1 MPEVKREIKLAFD
14 REAVTLPISELLPV
28 HAVPDKLKLSNK
40 YKVIAHSIAEVGVI
54 EPLIVARS
62 REGRHR
68 YVLLDG
74 HLRYTILVDAGV
86 SDVRCLIATDD
97 EAFTYNKRISR
108 LATIQEHYMI
118 VRAIKRGVSEEK
130 LGRALNLDVKA
141 IKRRRLMLA
150 SICPEVVEILKDKS
164 VNPAT
169 FDVLR
174 KMKPMRQVEV
184 AELMGSAGNYTTSYA
199 KALLAGTKQID
210 LVKSDQPKRVAG
222 LTSEQMARM
231 EREME
236 TVERDLKLVEAQYG
250 EDVLQLVIAGAYLAK
265 LLANRNIKRYL
276 TQQHPEIL
284 AEFTSIISAASLDQ
298 SGAG

>member
-1 MPEVKREIKLAFD
+1 MKREVTLAFD
-14 REAVTLPISELLPV
+14 REAVAIPLGALLPV
-28 HAVPDKLKLSNK
+28 HVVPDTLKHSSK

-54 EPLIVARS
+54 EPLIVTRS
-62 REGRHR
+62 RERRDR

-74 HLRYTILVDAGV
+74 HLRYTILVDAGA

-141 IKRRRLMLA
+141 IKRRRLMLT

-164 VNPAT
+164 VNPTT

-184 AELMGSAGNYTTSYA
+184 AELMGSVGNYTTSYA

-250 EDVLQLVIAGAYLAK
+250 EDVLQLVIAAAYLAK

-284 AEFTSIISAASLDQ
+284 TEFTAIISAASLDQ
-298 SGAG
+298 AGAS